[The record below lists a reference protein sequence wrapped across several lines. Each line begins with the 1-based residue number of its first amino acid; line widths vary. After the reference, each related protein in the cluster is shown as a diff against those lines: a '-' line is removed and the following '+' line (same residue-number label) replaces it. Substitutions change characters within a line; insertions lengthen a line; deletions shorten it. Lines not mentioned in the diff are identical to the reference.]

1 MYDALFSPSIID
13 TLNEIK
19 ELFSDEFKLVK
30 QDGSLFSQE
39 DFVWINNLKARID
52 DFILTPFLI
61 IQGPE
66 VYFASD
72 FPKES
77 YDLAI
82 DIEEMVVYDGETFDP
97 DTILL

>member
-13 TLNEIK
+13 TLTDIK
-19 ELFSDEFKLVK
+19 ELFSNQFKLVK
-30 QDGSLFSQE
+30 QDGSLFDQE
-39 DFVWINNLKARID
+39 DVNWINNIKARIE

-61 IQGPE
+61 VSGSD

-72 FPKES
+72 FPKKS

-82 DIEEMVVYDGETFDP
+82 DIEDMVVYDGETFDP
-97 DTILL
+97 DAVLL